1 MKPTRLNQFI
11 PRHKRFS
18 AGPLSI
24 YLKRNTTF
32 QVVDWMGESRSS
44 YYFLDPNRE
53 RQGPYTVETLQS
65 LEASFEPSTLFW
77 TREFGSEW
85 KPLSSIAELAPV
97 LLGSVELGPTSR
109 PLWEKERPLDEE
121 PSSPAGRDRSFVDDD
136 GTRYEWDSMSRKYIP
151 VDAAGDPA
159 PGNNTASR
167 TKGQT
172 QGLNEERAQAAIQE
186 AQDRANRAKEEREK
200 KAQWFEA
207 KKNTS
212 VYVQGLP
219 LDATVEEIANVFS
232 KCGVIKIDPETNGPR
247 IKIYKNKSTGEPQGD
262 GLVTY
267 LKTPSVQLA
276 IDILDGTPLRYG
288 FSDCMKISEAT
299 FQQKGNTFV
308 KKEMVSKKR
317 KKYIAEMQER
327 KALGWTGFD
336 DTVKPELVTAVLKN
350 MFSLEEID
358 QDTNLTRE
366 LEEDVMS
373 ECQKIGPVS
382 KVKVFWTN
390 PEGVIIVKFKNP
402 DDCKTCIHTMQGRW
416 FGGRQVQAQQWD
428 GITDF
433 KVRVNRE
440 ETEEEQQARLDK
452 FAADLEEQ

>member
-1 MKPTRLNQFI
+1 
-11 PRHKRFS
+11 
-18 AGPLSI
+18 
-24 YLKRNTTF
+24 
-32 QVVDWMGESRSS
+32 MGESQSS

-65 LEASFEPSTLFW
+65 LEAPFTPSTLFW

-85 KPLSSIAELAPV
+85 KTLSSIAELAPV
-97 LLGSVELGPTSR
+97 LLGSVELGPTST
-109 PLWEKERPLDEE
+109 PLHGEERPLDVT
-121 PSSPAGRDRSFVDDD
+121 PSSPDGEDRSFVDDD
-136 GTRYEWDSMSRKYIP
+136 GTRYEWDSRTRKYIP
-151 VDAAGDPA
+151 VDADGDLA
-159 PGNNTASR
+159 PGNNTAAR
-167 TKGQT
+167 TKGPGR
-172 QGLNEERAQAAIQE
+172 GLDEERAQAAMQE

-200 KAQWFEA
+200 KEQWFDA

-219 LDATVEEIANVFS
+219 LDATVEEIADVFS

-288 FSDCMKISEAT
+288 SSDSMKISEAT
-299 FQQKGNTFV
+299 FQQKGNSFV

-336 DTVKPELVTAVLKN
+336 DTVKPQLVTAVLKN
-350 MFSLEEID
+350 MFSVEEMERD
-358 QDTNLTRE
+358 TDLAQD

-373 ECQKIGPVS
+373 ECRKIGPVS
-382 KVKVFWTN
+382 KVKVFRTN
-390 PEGVIIVKFKNP
+390 PEGVIVVKFKNP

-452 FAADLEEQ
+452 YAAELEEH